1 MERKGSGGAG
11 EGLPEVRERNLEPG
25 DHVAVLLGDPSG
37 IAPVTESIL
46 ERCGEKGWF
55 PIYISRFPE
64 KNPAIFAGES
74 VRADIA
80 GRACVLS
87 HGDPLFHSEL
97 ATIEAASAFFRQK
110 AREAAAAGYSAVCI
124 IREVPPLATHR
135 SERSLVSDLVELKP
149 LFEEGALILACI
161 YRLGENP
168 AATLLNVLRTHP
180 LVVLDGK
187 IIRNFFYIP
196 ASDAQRYSL
205 QSLELQHWLDTLR
218 EISRQTEIL
227 RENEARYRDLL
238 ENASDLIQSVDA
250 NGRFLFVNR
259 MWRER
264 LGYTREDLDRIT
276 LFDVVAPE
284 SLAHCRELFAR
295 VTSGEDVGTFEAVFR
310 TKSGERVYLEGRANC
325 LIVGGKPRYTRGI
338 FRDITARRKGRDEA
352 P

>member
-11 EGLPEVRERNLEPG
+11 EGLPEARERNLEPG

-46 ERCGEKGWF
+46 GRCGEKGWY

-64 KNPAIFAGES
+64 RNPAIFAGDS
-74 VRADIA
+74 VRAEIA

-87 HGDPLFHSEL
+87 HGDPLFHSQL
-97 ATIEAASAFFRQK
+97 ATVEAARAFFGQK

-124 IREVPPLATHR
+124 VREVPPLATHK
-135 SERSLVSDLVELKP
+135 SERSLVSDLADLKP
-149 LFEEGALILACI
+149 LFDEGSLVLVCI
-161 YRLGENP
+161 YRMGETP

-180 LVVLDGK
+180 LVVLDGR

-196 ASDAQRYSL
+196 ASDAQRYNL
-205 QSLELQHWLDTLR
+205 PSLELQHWLDTLR

-227 RENEARYRDLL
+227 RESEARYRDLL
-238 ENASDLIQSVDA
+238 ENASDLVQSVDA

-259 MWRER
+259 TWRER
-264 LGYTREDLDRIT
+264 LGYTREDLERIT

-284 SLAHCRELFAR
+284 SLSHCRELFAR

-310 TKSGERVYLEGRANC
+310 AKSGERVYVEGRANC
-325 LIVGGKPRYTRGI
+325 LMVGGKPRYTRGI
-338 FRDITARRKGRDEA
+338 FRDITARKKGRDA
-352 P
+352 GP